1 MRQQSLSTKRFLERV
16 LSKKTFF
23 IQSDDD
29 RIIIPLDRTI
39 LTKVYDYDRD
49 SKRAYIIYKSLNAYL
64 CFQDKDGVV
73 GYSSQNNYFDYET
86 GNFHLNIPIIL
97 DRGNTPTIDFGR
109 FITRGEITLNE
120 YLHNLDS
127 LIISSIPYERVF
139 MGNI

>member
-1 MRQQSLSTKRFLERV
+1 MVLEYLSTQSFLQRVSEKRNFHIND
-16 LSKKTFF
+16 SSGK
-23 IQSDDD
+23 IY
-29 RIIIPLDRTI
+29 IPLGRTI
-39 LTKVYDYDRD
+39 LTKVYDCDRD
-49 SKRAYIIYKSLNAYL
+49 SERAYIIYKSLNAYL